1 MKNTPSPFRFTLTLS
16 AALFASVSSPA
27 QSRWVHF
34 GTNGQLVYAQT
45 PKGDRI
51 PDFSSAGYLG
61 GGVALPTVVA
71 KRTVS
76 PSGPDDT
83 AAIQKAID
91 EVSALPLSGNFR
103 GAVELA
109 PGTFHCSQTISITAS
124 GVVLRGAGMG
134 KNGAT
139 IVMTGKPHLAL
150 NIAGQLQQSG
160 LGIDTTIADAYVPAG
175 ASTIHVEDS
184 SKFHPGDQLLIRKP
198 VTDEWLHFMG
208 MDNLR
213 RPGTKE
219 HWIGSDHLDVRRRI
233 ASISGNAITLDIPLM
248 DSYDTKFFAG
258 ALAEVKKVD
267 VTGQISFVGVEDLRI
282 VAPKRSISLDDPAF
296 DGLAM
301 KDAVD
306 SWVQSVAM
314 EETTNSIHIDSGTE
328 RVTVLKCDV
337 VQHEP
342 VTSPARPFDYS
353 ANGSQILFDRC
364 TASGDHTFYF
374 ATQARQQ
381 GPVVVL
387 YSRFKGDSAI
397 QPHQRWSTGLLV
409 DNCDVPEGSIDFMN
423 RGEMGTGHGWTIGWA
438 VAWNNTA
445 RSFGMNMPPGAGIW
459 SIGNRGE
466 ETNPP
471 FPTFDHSTRPPLNPV
486 IIESPGKPVQPQSLY
501 LEQLKERLGPSA
513 LANIGYAENDAPL
526 DAKP

>member
-1 MKNTPSPFRFTLTLS
+1 L
-16 AALFASVSSPA
+16 PA
-27 QSRWVHF
+27 QQSRWVHL
-34 GTNGQLVYAQT
+34 GANGKLDYAQS
-45 PKGDRI
+45 PRGDRI
-51 PDFSSAGYLG
+51 PDFSSAGFLG
-61 GGVALPTVVA
+61 GGVALPNVPA

-76 PSGPDDT
+76 PSGPDGT

-109 PGTFHCSQTISITAS
+109 PGTFHCSQTISIAAS

-134 KNGAT
+134 ENGTT
-139 IVMTGKPHLAL
+139 ILMTGSPHLAIS
-150 NIAGQLQQSG
+150 IAGSLQQTGVGVDS
-160 LGIDTTIADAYVPAG
+160 TIVDPYVPAG
-175 ASTIHVEDS
+175 ASTIHVADAS
-184 SKFHPGDQLLIRKP
+184 RLHAGDLLLIRKP
-198 VTDEWLHFMG
+198 VTPEWLRFMG
-208 MDNLR
+208 MGDLR
-213 RPGTKE
+213 RPGTEE

-233 ASISGNAITLDIPLM
+233 ASIAANAITLEIPLM
-248 DSYDTKFFAG
+248 DSYDAKFFSG
-258 ALAEVKKVD
+258 ASAEVKKIQ
-267 VTGQISFVGVEDLRI
+267 VTGQISFVGIEDLRI

-296 DGLAM
+296 DGLTM

-306 SWVQSVAM
+306 SWVQSVATL
-314 EETTNSIHIDSGTE
+314 ETTNSIHIDSGTE
-328 RVTVLKCDV
+328 RITVLKCDV
-337 VQHEP
+337 VQHVP

-364 TASGDHTFYF
+364 TGSGDHTFYF

-387 YSRFKGDSAI
+387 HCRFQGDSAI

-409 DNCDVPEGSIDFMN
+409 DNCDVPNGSIDFMN
-423 RGEMGTGHGWTIGWA
+423 RGEMGTGHGWTIGWV

-445 RSFGMNMPPGAGIW
+445 RSFGMNLPPGSGIW

-466 ETNPP
+466 ETDPP
-471 FPTFDHSTRPPLNPV
+471 FPAIDKSMRHPLDPV
-486 IIESPGKPVQPQSLY
+486 IIESAGKPVQPPSLY

-513 LANIGYAENDAPL
+513 LTNIGYAANGTAMP
-526 DAKP
+526 